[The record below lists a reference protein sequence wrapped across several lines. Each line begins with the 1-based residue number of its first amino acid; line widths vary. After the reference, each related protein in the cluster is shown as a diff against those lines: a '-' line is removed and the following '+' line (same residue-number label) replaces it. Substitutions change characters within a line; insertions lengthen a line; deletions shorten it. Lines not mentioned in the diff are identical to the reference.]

1 VYQLVSGDVMPIAS
15 FAMRLARWREMWGDW
30 RDSTALLTLTL
41 ARFTVSPM
49 AFSAVP

>member
-1 VYQLVSGDVMPIAS
+1 VYQLVTGDVMPIAS

-49 AFSAVP
+49 ALSAVP